1 MASTPGGSSPEVV
14 NLSQKLSLFN
24 EQWSPKIVGQLN
36 DAYIKVVKLKGEF
49 VWHQHE
55 HDDELFLV
63 VKGTLRILL
72 RDGELMVHEGEFAV
86 VPKGVEHCPVAE
98 EEVHAVLI
106 EPTTVVNT
114 GEVRNE
120 RTVEAPDWI

>member
-1 MASTPGGSSPEVV
+1 METI
-14 NLSQKLSLFN
+14 NLAQKFTLFDDR
-24 EQWSPKIVGQLN
+24 WSPKVVADLN
-36 DAYIKVVKLKGEF
+36 DSYIKVVKLKGEF

-63 VKGTLRILL
+63 VKGTLRIQL
-72 RDGELMVHEGEFAV
+72 RDGELVVHEGELAV
-86 VPKGVEHCPVAE
+86 VPKGVEHCPVAD

-106 EPTTVVNT
+106 EPKTVVNT

-120 RTVEAPDWI
+120 RTVEQLERI

>member
-1 MASTPGGSSPEVV
+1 MQTV
-14 NLSQKLSLFN
+14 NLAQKFTLFD
-24 EQWSPKIVGQLN
+24 EYWSPKIVAEQN
-36 DAYIKVVKLKGEF
+36 DSYIKVVKLKGEF

-63 VKGTLRILL
+63 VKGTLRIML
-72 RDGELMVHEGEFAV
+72 RDGELVLHEGELAV

-98 EEVHAVLI
+98 DEVHAVLI
-106 EPTTVVNT
+106 EPKTVVNT

-120 RTVEAPDWI
+120 RTVEQPERI